1 MATVFEPLRLPPCVT
16 MTEPTQPTQVVFCVT
31 DARNVTE
38 KSICRS
44 ETLPAL
50 PPYPRHRQGSSW
62 TPHPRTYDNTLHRGL
77 AIVHGAHK
85 ALAIKAAKSRP
96 ARFVL
101 RMKGRFLTTLAAEK
115 GSRGGLQG
123 AGAWQPSRTR
133 TRYLD
138 TLDRPSPRPPN
149 RYLDTPSRVPRLY
162 LVPQI
167 PQSSG
172 FPHGVCSRPCPRISI

>member
-1 MATVFEPLRLPPCVT
+1 MPDGVLSWSLAV
-16 MTEPTQPTQVVFCVT
+16 
-31 DARNVTE
+31 
-38 KSICRS
+38 S
-44 ETLPAL
+44 
-50 PPYPRHRQGSSW
+50 GW

-123 AGAWQPSRTR
+123 AGAWQPGRTR

-149 RYLDTPSRVPRLY
+149 RYLDTPSRVPQLY

-167 PQSSG
+167 PQSSE
-172 FPHGVCSRPCPRISI
+172 PQNLSLIRKEKQPLVSQLKISSQVSTFVK

>member
-1 MATVFEPLRLPPCVT
+1 MPDRVSLAG
-16 MTEPTQPTQVVFCVT
+16 
-31 DARNVTE
+31 
-38 KSICRS
+38 
-44 ETLPAL
+44 
-50 PPYPRHRQGSSW
+50 PYLAVSGW

-123 AGAWQPSRTR
+123 AGAWQPGRTR

-149 RYLDTPSRVPRLY
+149 RYLDTPSRVSRLY
-162 LVPQI
+162 LVAQI
-167 PQSSG
+167 PQSWLLLGSLPG
-172 FPHGVCSRPCPRISI
+172 RTAVCVTSSYPSSAACHPIGLT